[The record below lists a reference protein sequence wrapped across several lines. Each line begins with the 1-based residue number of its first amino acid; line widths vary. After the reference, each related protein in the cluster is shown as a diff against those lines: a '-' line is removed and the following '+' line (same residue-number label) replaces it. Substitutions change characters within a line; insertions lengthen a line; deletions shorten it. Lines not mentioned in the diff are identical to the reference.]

1 MSKQEH
7 SVITFLKK
15 HGKEIMERER
25 KKYEPIK
32 NEKVEQIDKKDELEE
47 LKKENFK
54 LKSKTNTEWLNKY
67 KFYKNKYKIQKKEL
81 RETKSEVMK
90 VLENVENLKNEI
102 SQLKIEVSR
111 LKGKEKIEFQ
121 DSSNETDKEQID
133 SSNTEEEEI
142 RYLEES
148 DNKEQEIII
157 KENQEILEALGKM
170 KNINAIIE
178 DESDIEQEE
187 NSIRQTDNDMET
199 ETYTNKNAEDYPE
212 EELGEHIITR
222 RNNIG
227 TDHIPLG
234 QREQVQDFVGSIT
247 QGININGYFLDLDNV
262 YDEQEITRRIK
273 DWNLGMYIALMNAK
287 NLDNIDYIYD
297 LISKTIIGKA
307 AFWIESINHALKEE
321 AKENAKTW
329 SDMLNMFD
337 VVLKREF
344 LGEQWFV
351 AQDQVMVERKIEIV
365 MYLNNMKCCKIT
377 KLPEYTISFSKLF
390 YEAKFLPDETI
401 VYQQLYYDHL
411 PSPYN
416 TEITKEYNNLEP
428 KENTLGERIRVLRLY
443 LMRKCEEY
451 RVQQKI
457 KKDKK
462 YGLREICGFTERKLV
477 FGCDNK
483 LNNTKNR
490 YRKYK
495 KSSYNKDE
503 YYKKQNKPYR
513 PYKTFK
519 YKRRRFRRYKNTP
532 ENRKRFKYKRKFRK
546 RRYTKPLQGN
556 NKTKITDCKCWNC
569 NEKGHYANKCPKL
582 KQNGV
587 KYIDSTDFIM
597 KLEYIKEDNNN
608 DWYNDEMFYISE
620 TEPEEINY
628 IEENNTSSDELFET
642 E

>member
-1 MSKQEH
+1 
-7 SVITFLKK
+7 
-15 HGKEIMERER
+15 
-25 KKYEPIK
+25 
-32 NEKVEQIDKKDELEE
+32 
-47 LKKENFK
+47 
-54 LKSKTNTEWLNKY
+54 
-67 KFYKNKYKIQKKEL
+67 
-81 RETKSEVMK
+81 
-90 VLENVENLKNEI
+90 
-102 SQLKIEVSR
+102 
-111 LKGKEKIEFQ
+111 
-121 DSSNETDKEQID
+121 
-133 SSNTEEEEI
+133 
-142 RYLEES
+142 
-148 DNKEQEIII
+148 
-157 KENQEILEALGKM
+157 
-170 KNINAIIE
+170 
-178 DESDIEQEE
+178 
-187 NSIRQTDNDMET
+187 MET
-199 ETYTNKNAEDYPE
+199 ETYTNKDAENYQE

-597 KLEYIKEDNNN
+597 KLEYIKEDNKN
-608 DWYNDEMFYISE
+608 DWYNDEIFYISE